1 MVGDPGRVLG
11 HHEVAATYRLRWDVE
26 RFYTCLK
33 TGMGLRKINS
43 RRKHIVELLVASAL
57 LRCTVAMR
65 AMAQAQAHLP
75 RLRWI
80 NPLQW
85 VQVWREQLDE
95 LLRPW
100 LRLGPIRRILS
111 THGRRGSQR
120 GPWPALVG
128 QRPRQ
133 GVLL

>member
-1 MVGDPGRVLG
+1 
-11 HHEVAATYRLRWDVE
+11 
-26 RFYTCLK
+26 
-33 TGMGLRKINS
+33 MGLRKINS
-43 RRKHIVELLVASAL
+43 GRKHIVELLVASAL

-100 LRLGPIRRILS
+100 LLGS
-111 THGRRGSQR
+111 
-120 GPWPALVG
+120 
-128 QRPRQ
+128 RPRGRITWRALGRAAMDPNRKRRSARVYATMGLPWEWSWQ
-133 GVLL
+133 RASRA